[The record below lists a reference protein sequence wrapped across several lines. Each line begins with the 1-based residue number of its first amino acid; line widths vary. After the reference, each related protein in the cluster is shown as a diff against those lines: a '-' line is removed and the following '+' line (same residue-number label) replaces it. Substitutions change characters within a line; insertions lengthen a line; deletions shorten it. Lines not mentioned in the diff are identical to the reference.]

1 MIRDIFSGIG
11 SSLEDI
17 IGSFLISLLVTIWGM
32 VVTVLVNVAIQ
43 LNGPKAAS
51 WTLEMWSL
59 FLLMISIVDA
69 FGVLGLGMIGLFA
82 SIFYVVGR
90 IIGYAFMYWLF
101 SLIQEILPILQIQI
115 PTTPILLNIL
125 LLFMLLAARVAMG
138 EGQTAVRW

>member
-1 MIRDIFSGIG
+1 MRDTFSGIG
-11 SSLEDI
+11 SSFEDA
-17 IGSFLISLLVTIWGM
+17 IGSLLISLLVAIWGM

-101 SLIQEILPILQIQI
+101 SLI
-115 PTTPILLNIL
+115 
-125 LLFMLLAARVAMG
+125 
-138 EGQTAVRW
+138 

>member
-1 MIRDIFSGIG
+1 MMRDTFSGIG
-11 SSLEDI
+11 SSFEDA
-17 IGSFLISLLVTIWGM
+17 IGSLLISLLVAIWGM
-32 VVTVLVNVAIQ
+32 VVTVLVNVAVQ
-43 LNGPKAAS
+43 LNVPEAAS

-59 FLLMISIVDA
+59 FLLMISTVDA
-69 FGVLGLGMIGLFA
+69 FGVFGLGMIGLFA